1 MERDKSPRNFLR
13 QQVLSRCDKIDEE
26 LLKLKALTLDLD
38 IKLNLIIDF
47 LTRKEENRGY
57 FLGSYKTDFNNK

>member
-47 LTRKEENRGY
+47 LTRKEENREY